1 MRVRPSGPL
10 VSRLTP
16 ASGLVAVAVS
26 QTTICKRPQLGT
38 CDRSVG
44 AYIQEGFATGTLSD
58 AEFTECMELAFAPA
72 VQHTEPL
79 VTKLKR
85 AILSA
90 DASPLRTFTAV
101 GAGSSV
107 TAGNQLDRSLTYEEL
122 ERRASTFVNRTRF
135 W

>member
-1 MRVRPSGPL
+1 
-10 VSRLTP
+10 
-16 ASGLVAVAVS
+16 
-26 QTTICKRPQLGT
+26 
-38 CDRSVG
+38 VG

-122 ERRASTFVNRTRF
+122 ERRASTFVNRMSFGNVRTCVQVMTTCTSRAGCLRSSVRRRVASPLRASA
-135 W
+135 